1 MVVKKRVKTRF
12 IKLTTAQ
19 NVFFVVQT
27 TGQNFW
33 CSPEYIIRIT
43 HEFRI
48 IYSGKIRLWRE
59 PKGNLGLC
67 VW

>member
-1 MVVKKRVKTRF
+1 MCKNTFYKDDQRPKR
-12 IKLTTAQ
+12 LQ

-43 HEFRI
+43 HGFQI
-48 IYSGKIRLWRE
+48 IYFGKIRLWRE
-59 PKGNLGLC
+59 LKGKLGLC
-67 VW
+67 V